1 MTKEEQ
7 IKQKLKEIY
16 DLMEENETIKLKQK
30 ENESDFSI
38 TKTNFLAFNDNQ
50 SVFNQSSY
58 YRIV

>member
-1 MTKEEQ
+1 
-7 IKQKLKEIY
+7 
-16 DLMEENETIKLKQK
+16 MEENETIKLKQK